1 MSSSRMYYDLVS
13 SLPPLPYFEKANRNP
28 INRDRL
34 NDRMLLLEPEDQEVI
49 GRAAEFLAWQRQP
62 AARTDKEMVEMYNT
76 FIEDSQQP
84 IFQAMVQN
92 RMHQRTIMAALRRK
106 RKGLP
111 KPEKGEPW
119 GVGPWVLSIEKNWDA
134 PHFKLASVFPWIPE
148 AQNLLDT
155 QKALDLDRLLMAEE
169 WKWLDGLAFVN
180 EFSFEALLAYL
191 FRWDIL
197 DLWLSYNTEAAKE
210 RFEELVA
217 EVMGEH
223 IKLFK

>member
-1 MSSSRMYYDLVS
+1 MASSRMYYDLVS

-34 NDRMLLLEPEDQEVI
+34 NDRLLLLEPEDHAVI
-49 GRAAEFLAWQRQP
+49 RQAGEFLAWQRQP
-62 AARTDKEMVEMYNT
+62 AARTDKEMVEMYGR
-76 FIEDSQQP
+76 FLEESRLP
-84 IFQAMVQN
+84 LLRAMAQN
-92 RMHQRTIMAALRRK
+92 RMNQRTIMAALRRK

-119 GVGPWVLSIEKNWDA
+119 GVGPWVFSIEKNWDA

-148 AQNLLDT
+148 AQILLDT

-169 WKWLDGLAFVN
+169 WKWLDGLMFGN

-191 FRWDIL
+191 FKWDIL
-197 DLWLSYNTEAAKE
+197 DLWLSYNTEAARE

-217 EVMGEH
+217 EVTGEH
-223 IKLFK
+223 YKLFG